1 LRAGMMQRGRWA
13 SILDRNPLAV
23 MRRGLRPGIAVTIVL
38 AFATVAHAESSVE
51 TIRAR
56 GVLCVGVKADAPPFS
71 SLDRLG
77 RSSGFEIDL
86 ARFFARVLFEDDRRV
101 EFVPVTT
108 ATRFGVLQAG
118 RVDLLAPTITATEE
132 RRTLMELSAP
142 YFMSGSLV
150 LVPRASTVEEL
161 ADLGGRRVA
170 VVRDSVQARDVAE
183 LQSRALLVAVAS
195 VAEGARVVK
204 GGQADA
210 FVYDDVVLL
219 GLAQH
224 DPALR
229 VIGHAIGPRPYA
241 IAARKGDSEL
251 IRWVNGWLAKMRRDG
266 SYGEL
271 WRRYF
276 APFESHLVGG

>member
-1 LRAGMMQRGRWA
+1 
-13 SILDRNPLAV
+13 
-23 MRRGLRPGIAVTIVL
+23 MRPRIAVAIVL
-38 AFATVAHAESSVE
+38 ALATGAHAASSLD

-56 GVLCVGVKADAPPFS
+56 GVLRVAVKSDAPPFG
-71 SLDRLG
+71 SLDALG
-77 RSSGFEIDL
+77 RPVGFEIDL
-86 ARFFARVLFEDDRRV
+86 ARFFARVLFDNDRRV

-108 ATRFGVLQAG
+108 ATRFEILESGQ
-118 RVDLLAPTITATEE
+118 VDLVAATITATDE
-132 RRTLMELSAP
+132 RRKLAELSDP
-142 YFMSGSLV
+142 YFMSASLL

-170 VVRDSVQARDVAE
+170 VVRGSVQERDVAE
-183 LQSRALLVAVAS
+183 LQPRALLVAVAS
-195 VAEGARVVK
+195 AAEGARAVK

-210 FVYDDVVLL
+210 FVYDDVALL

-224 DPALR
+224 DSALR
-229 VIGHAIGPRPYA
+229 VVGRPIAARPYA
-241 IAARKGDSEL
+241 VAARKGDAEL

-276 APFESHLVGG
+276 APFEARLVGG